1 MTNEEPKQAHIDWEK
16 FEKLHEEWHKRMGDH
31 DDEQEVDVS
40 SQAPDIKE
48 PVFDSTSTADYTSLS
63 DLLDGTSID
72 DMYPEVLPLNP
83 LPDVGETNTIDE
95 PLDYEYPYEPME
107 PNQPVNLLDRG
118 LAPDTTST
126 TSSTTTTTTTS
137 MTTTTTTTSTTST
150 TVEETSAARLFGE

>member
-1 MTNEEPKQAHIDWEK
+1 MKNKSCKGEETCFLNEKYAFIFVWC
-16 FEKLHEEWHKRMGDH
+16 G
-31 DDEQEVDVS
+31 
-40 SQAPDIKE
+40 
-48 PVFDSTSTADYTSLS
+48 
-63 DLLDGTSID
+63 LLDGTSID

-137 MTTTTTTTSTTST
+137 MTTTKVSTTTSTTST